1 MAPSRWPSRPVE
13 QWQGTR
19 DSLQLY
25 TQVVGK
31 VVLAHTP
38 IVNHWWNST
47 LHITSRGLTSSLVP
61 HPSGNA
67 FQFDFDFWASR
78 LRITTTS
85 GDERAVA
92 LTARPVADFY
102 EELMTSLD
110 ALGVSTEIWPMP
122 VEIPDAVPFPRDR
135 EHVTYDAGDARR

>member
-1 MAPSRWPSRPVE
+1 M
-13 QWQGTR
+13 
-19 DSLQLY
+19 
-25 TQVVGK
+25 
-31 VVLAHTP
+31 
-38 IVNHWWNST
+38 
-47 LHITSRGLTSSLVP
+47 P

-135 EHVTYDAGDARR
+135 EHVTYDAGDAPVTRAGTGWRWLRPSGSSRYSAVDSLASRAPSTSSGELWTWQ